1 MNYVELARQKA
12 LKYGLNPDL
21 FVRQIQA
28 ESSFNP
34 KAVSSAGAI
43 GLGQIMPNTAK
54 ELGINPEDPDQN
66 LDGAA
71 RYMRQQLDTFGDY
84 PLALAAYN
92 AGARRVREA
101 GGIPNITETQNYVSK
116 IMGTGGSAMNANP
129 MGTGGLLAASQAIEE
144 EYKQEQADKPLFQRD
159 SFKDMAG
166 DMAILFN
173 SMRMEPDD
181 NIVQAVNSIKNKR
194 TEKQARNKTVEL
206 MKRAGR
212 DDLAAAAEA
221 GVLSAKEA
229 YATMLSDASKI
240 RERQAAAAQSTAA
253 SSLEFERQKE
263 LIGLRKSA
271 TDQQLSS
278 EEKLVNLY
286 RNAYPNKTEAEILE
300 MAMSGEQNAP
310 AAFQSLHLQ
319 ALAAGLVEGSPEY
332 QNFMLTRGAGEQ
344 AAARLGAKQV
354 VGAPAAIEKANS
366 AITAIDSILENP
378 NLAGVTGKYEGQFGT
393 TGFGSMYFSQDEIDL
408 IKDIDNLGAKVF
420 LEAFE
425 TLKGGGQITEREGRL
440 AQEAMENLSRQQSP
454 EKLRKNMRD
463 LKDVIL
469 KGQERAR
476 NKIQVPESERYT
488 GPLGANYSVGSG
500 SAQEGGATKTDP
512 SGRKYRL
519 VDRGNGVK
527 QKVYE

>member
-34 KAVSSAGAI
+34 NAVSPKGAI
-43 GLGQIMPNTAK
+43 GLGQIMPATAK

-71 RYMRQQLDTFGDY
+71 RYMRQHLDTFGDY
-84 PLALAAYN
+84 SLALAAYN
-92 AGARRVREA
+92 AGAGNVRKA
-101 GGIPNITETQNYVSK
+101 GGIPNFTETQNYVSK
-116 IMGTGGSAMNANP
+116 IMGTGGSAMNAN
-129 MGTGGLLAASQAIEE
+129 MGTGGLLAASQAVEE
-144 EYKQEQADKPLFQRD
+144 EYKQEQANKPLFQRD

-181 NIVQAVNSIKNKR
+181 NIVAAVNSIKNKR

-212 DDLAAAAEA
+212 DDLAAAADA
-221 GVLSAKEA
+221 GVLTAKEA
-229 YATMLSDASKI
+229 YATMLSDAAKV
-240 RERQAAAAQSTAA
+240 RERQAAALQSADA
-253 SSLEFERQKE
+253 SALEFERQKE

-286 RNAYPNKTEAEILE
+286 RNAYPDKTDAEILE
-300 MAMSGEQNAP
+300 MAMSEEQNAP

-476 NKIQVPESERYT
+476 NKIQVPENERYT

-500 SAQEGGATKTDP
+500 AAQGATTTQTDA

-519 VDRGNGVK
+519 VDRGNGVM